1 MSQFLTIAGAA
12 HQPTGSAQRA
22 KLTQAQLARH
32 ALRKYWGYNE
42 FRTGQWEIVQA
53 LLQGEDLLAVL
64 PTGSGKSLCFQLP
77 ALCNH
82 GLTLVVSPLIALM
95 EDQVTNLQARGV
107 AAASLHSQLEPNQRS
122 KTLRELRH
130 LKLLYLSPETLLSPK
145 VWRQLQL
152 PYIQIA
158 GLIIDEAHCI
168 TQWGESFRPAYDR
181 LGAVRH
187 AILANKPLGSH
198 FPIAA
203 FTATADRPTRQA
215 ICKTLG
221 LQEPALFVRSPKQP
235 HIEIQLERVW
245 TPRQRRQK
253 ALAFLKAQ
261 SHSKTH
267 MPSGLVY
274 VRRRRDSEVLAEQ
287 FIAAGF
293 KTAAYHA
300 GLSVQRRR
308 NIEQA
313 WIQGA
318 AQGGLAFV
326 ICTSAFGMGVDL
338 PSCRWILHY
347 HLPLLLTEYVQEIGR
362 AGRDGRPAIARALA
376 SEPSGWLDPSD
387 RQRDRY
393 FLQALEEQQQRCRAI
408 VKQLPQRG
416 SLQHIQQQYPQVGA
430 LTLAWLHQQGKLQ
443 WSDPFHYHLT
453 STLKQERPS
462 DRKVSVAP
470 RAIKYLISPKNRW
483 ELIEEAFL

>member
-1 MSQFLTIAGAA
+1 MSQFSTIAGVAK
-12 HQPTGSAQRA
+12 QPIGSEQQQELSR
-22 KLTQAQLARH
+22 QI
-32 ALRKYWGYNE
+32 LRKYWGYDQ
-42 FRTGQWEIVQA
+42 FRPGQWDIVQT

-64 PTGSGKSLCFQLP
+64 PTGSGKSLCFQIP
-77 ALCNH
+77 ALGRK

-95 EDQVTNLQARGV
+95 EDQVSNLQTRGV
-107 AAASLHSQLEPNQRS
+107 AAACLHSQQDPEQRRQ
-122 KTLRELRH
+122 TLRELRR
-130 LKLLYLSPETLLSPK
+130 LKLLYLSPETLFSTK

-152 PYIQIA
+152 PHLQIA

-187 AILANKPLGSH
+187 ALLATKPLGSH
-198 FPIAA
+198 FPVAA

-215 ICKTLG
+215 ICTSLG
-221 LQEPALFVRSPKQP
+221 LQAPVLWVRSPKRP
-235 HIEIQLERVW
+235 NIDLQLERVW

-261 SHSKTH
+261 GNTAAT

-274 VRRRRDSEVLAEQ
+274 VRRRRDTETLAEQ
-287 FIAAGF
+287 FTAGGF
-293 KTAAYHA
+293 PTVAYHG
-300 GLSVQRRR
+300 GLSPRRR
-308 NIEQA
+308 RQIEQA
-313 WIQGA
+313 WIQGG
-318 AQGGLAFV
+318 AQGGLPFV

-362 AGRDGRPAIARALA
+362 AGRDGQPSVAMALA

-393 FLQALEEQQQRCRAI
+393 FLQAFADQQQRCRAI
-408 VKQLPQRG
+408 AKQLPPAG
-416 SLQHIQQQYPQVGA
+416 SLEQIQQKYPQAGA
-430 LTLAWLHQQGKLQ
+430 LTLAWLHQQEKLQ
-443 WSDPFHYHLT
+443 WSDPFNYHLT
-453 STLKQERPS
+453 SDFKGTNFL
-462 DRKVSVAP
+462 DRKEFTNP
-470 RAIKYLISPKNRW
+470 QAIKRFKAHQGNRW
-483 ELIEEAFL
+483 QLIEEAFR